1 VNEFNAKY
9 ASKVVEEY
17 LKEKIEPVVEENVR
31 AARIRDLEKK
41 LEIAVE
47 ALKFYADKNKWLVNY
62 KENGLIQAEEILN
75 FMEADCGE
83 IASQAL
89 LAIQGKQ

>member
-1 VNEFNAKY
+1 MSEFNAKN

-17 LKEKIEPVVEENVR
+17 VKEKIEPVVEENVR

-47 ALKFYADKNKWLVNY
+47 ALNEINLIRNFKDPAYAFTKARDISY
-62 KENGLIQAEEILN
+62 K
-75 FMEADCGE
+75 
-83 IASQAL
+83 AL
-89 LAIQGKQ
+89 LAIQGKQVGE